1 MKIFSLKR
9 KYTTELYL
17 YIVKGVNEE
26 DAFFK
31 LSEFTNMAKN
41 KEDWDIKELDMEVN
55 CIN

>member
-41 KEDWDIKELDMEVN
+41 KEDWEIKLLDQE
-55 CIN
+55 INTIN